1 MDSAI
6 LDILKDGSAPVGMV
20 LALVIFFYARKDAIR
35 HKSEWR
41 DMAERYEG
49 KEELLLGI
57 VKDNTAA
64 IVTNTGTAVSVLAAT
79 KELRVEV
86 TELRK
91 SNGRGR

>member
-6 LDILKDGSAPVGMV
+6 LDLLKDGSTSLAAV
-20 LALVIFFYARKDAIR
+20 LALVIFFYARKDSLR
-35 HKSEWR
+35 HKTEWKE
-41 DMAERYEG
+41 MAERYEG
-49 KEELLLGI
+49 HEKLMIQI

-64 IVTNTGTAVSVLAAT
+64 IVTNTETANTILEAT

-91 SNGRGR
+91 TNGRVR

>member
-1 MDSAI
+1 
-6 LDILKDGSAPVGMV
+6 
-20 LALVIFFYARKDAIR
+20 
-35 HKSEWR
+35 
-41 DMAERYEG
+41 MAERYEG

-64 IVTNTGTAVSVLAAT
+64 IVQNTATAATVLAAT

-91 SNGRGR
+91 ANGRGR

>member
-6 LDILKDGSAPVGMV
+6 LDLLKDGSTSLAAV
-20 LALVIFFYARKDAIR
+20 LALVIFFYARKDAMR
-35 HKSEWR
+35 HKTEWR

-49 KEELLLGI
+49 HEELMIQI

-64 IVTNTGTAVSVLAAT
+64 IVANTATAQTVLEAT
-79 KELRVEV
+79 RELRVEV

-91 SNGRGR
+91 ANGRSH

>member
-6 LDILKDGSAPVGMV
+6 LDLLKDGSTSLAAV

-35 HKSEWR
+35 HKSEWK

-64 IVTNTGTAVSVLAAT
+64 LVTNTQTATTVLEAT
-79 KELRVEV
+79 RELRVEV

-91 SNGRGR
+91 ANGRSH

>member
-1 MDSAI
+1 MDSTI
-6 LDILKDGSAPVGMV
+6 LDLLKDGSTSIAAV
-20 LALVIFFYARKDAIR
+20 LALVIFFYARKDALR
-35 HKSEWR
+35 HKTEWR

-49 KEELLLGI
+49 KEALLLDI

-64 IVTNTGTAVSVLAAT
+64 IVANTQTATTVLEAT

-91 SNGRGR
+91 ANGRRR

>member
-6 LDILKDGSAPVGMV
+6 LDVLKDGSASVATV
-20 LALVIFFYARKDAIR
+20 LALVIFFYARKDSIR
-35 HKSEWR
+35 HKAEWR

-64 IVTNTGTAVSVLAAT
+64 IVQNTATAATVLAAT

-91 SNGRGR
+91 ANGRGR